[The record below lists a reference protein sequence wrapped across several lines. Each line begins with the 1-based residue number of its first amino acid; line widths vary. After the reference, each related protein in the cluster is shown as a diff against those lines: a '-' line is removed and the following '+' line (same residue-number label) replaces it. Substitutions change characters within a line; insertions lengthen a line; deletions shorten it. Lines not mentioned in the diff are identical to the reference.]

1 MMKVVAGGF
10 PRRLADSLQAPVGGE
25 DPLQLLHDLVA
36 VVNESDS
43 YTAGHSSRVAD
54 IAVVLARLIDCSAAD
69 IELVRNAA
77 IFHDIGKIGIPEKI
91 LRKHGALTKEE
102 RHMIDLHPI
111 FGASIVARVPD
122 AVDLVPAVLHHHEH
136 WDGSGY
142 PGKLAMTDIPLHARL
157 ISIADAYDA
166 MTSYRTYGPALT
178 SDAALE
184 ELRSCSGSQFEPR
197 LVDTMHDAFSYGLIE
212 RRRSLVFPDSVGG
225 MLG

>member
-1 MMKVVAGGF
+1 MRVVAGGF
-10 PRRLADSLQAPVGGE
+10 PKRLADSLQAPVDRE
-25 DPLQLLHDLVA
+25 DPLQLLHDLCA

-43 YTAGHSSRVAD
+43 YTAGHMTRVAD
-54 IAVVLARLIDCSAAD
+54 VAAVLARLIDCSAAD
-69 IELVRNAA
+69 IELVRRAGLL
-77 IFHDIGKIGIPEKI
+77 HDIGKIGIPEKV

-111 FGASIVARVPD
+111 FGASILARVPE
-122 AVDLVPAVLHHHEH
+122 AAPLVPAVLHHHEH

-142 PGKLAMTDIPLHARL
+142 PGKLSMTDIPLHARV
-157 ISIADAYDA
+157 ISIADAFDA

-184 ELRSCSGSQFEPR
+184 ELRRCSGAQFEPR
-197 LVDTMHDAFSYGLIE
+197 LVDTMHDAFSYGLVE
-212 RRRSLVFPDSVGG
+212 RRRSLVFPESAGG